1 MDWLF
6 DTTPFVPRT
15 HCGDWQ
21 PWLIIANQVG
31 QAFVCAAYFS
41 VCIALVILWLFRRK
55 EFARSWVILAF
66 SIVFFWC
73 GAGHLV
79 DVVVFWWAPY
89 RLFTMV
95 TVCTA
100 LFSVPAAIA
109 LPGLVRY
116 LIRMPSPERYECLL
130 ADMARKVEE
139 LAQVSQYKSEFLAN
153 VSHEL
158 RTPLTLILGPV
169 RKQLAA
175 GTLPQGNRHDM
186 EVVERNALTMLRHVN
201 DLLDLSKMEA
211 GGMDVSYHDLDLAQ
225 LARFVASHF
234 ENLAAEHRIHF
245 ELDVPATLSAQADGE
260 KLQRVL
266 LNLLSNAF
274 KFTPDDGTIR
284 LALTS
289 GPGQVQFSVQDT
301 GPGVPPHLR
310 EVIFERFRQGEND
323 PARRPGGTGLGLAI
337 VKEFVRLHGG
347 TARVSEAP
355 QGGALFTV
363 TLPARAP
370 DGTPIHGK
378 GFNPTVDL
386 GREAAHALKDH
397 ADSGNGTVAVPPHAP
412 LVLVVE
418 DNPDMNEFLVESLG
432 GKYRIASAHDGL
444 DGLDKAVALR
454 PDLIVCD
461 YMMPRMTGG
470 DMIRELRQRAD
481 VEQMPILMLTAS
493 AEDTMRVK
501 LLREGVQD
509 YMSKPF
515 ATEEL
520 LARAA
525 GLIDQYR
532 RGQADRDE
540 AQRKA
545 TLLKEVHHRIKN
557 NLTVISSLLYL
568 QSRTTADTKIAEAL
582 QESQGRVRSIALIHE
597 KLYRSHDLEKLAFGD
612 FVRDLLASMV
622 STYGVG
628 QEGIA
633 VHCAVEDVSLGVD
646 TAVPCGLI
654 INELVSNALKHAFPN
669 GRPGDLW
676 VDVRRNQDRQCVM
689 SVRDN
694 GIGLPST
701 HDWQRSKSLG
711 LRLVADLTKQLGG
724 NLVVGQAEGTSFQI
738 TFSEVKYK
746 ERK

>member
-15 HCGDWQ
+15 HCGTWQ
-21 PWLIIANQVG
+21 PWLIAVNQVG
-31 QAFVCAAYFS
+31 QTLVCLAYFG
-41 VCIALVILWLFRRK
+41 VCLALVILWHARRR
-55 EFARSWVILAF
+55 EFPKAWVILAF

-79 DVVVFWWAPY
+79 EVLVFWWAPY
-89 RLFTMV
+89 RLFTLV

-109 LPGLVRY
+109 LPSVVRY
-116 LIRMPSPERYECLL
+116 LIRMPSPERYESLL
-130 ADMARKVEE
+130 RAMSLKVDE
-139 LAQVSQYKSEFLAN
+139 LAQVSKYKSEFLAN

-169 RKQLAA
+169 RKRLAVA
-175 GTLPQGNRHDM
+175 ELPKGELHDL

-211 GGMDVSYHDLDLAQ
+211 GGLELNYQDLDLAQ

-234 ENLAAEHRIHF
+234 ENLAAEHHIHF
-245 ELDVPATLSAQADGE
+245 ELDVPAILSAQADGE

-274 KFTPDDGTIR
+274 KFTPDGGTIR

-289 GPGQVQFSVQDT
+289 GRGQVQFVVQDT

-310 EVIFERFRQGEND
+310 EVIFERFRQGESD

-337 VKEFVRLHGG
+337 VKEFVHLHGG
-347 TARVSEAP
+347 TARVSEAVG
-355 QGGALFTV
+355 GGAVFTV
-363 TLPARAP
+363 TLPDRAP
-370 DGTPIHGK
+370 AGALIRGT
-378 GFNPTVDL
+378 GFAPAVDL
-386 GREAAHALKDH
+386 ARQAAYALKGP
-397 ADSGNGTVAVPPHAP
+397 AVSGNGEGAQPAQAP

-418 DNPDMNEFLVESLG
+418 DNPDMNAFLVECLG
-432 GKYRIASAHDGL
+432 GTYRTASAHDGRE
-444 DGLDKAVALR
+444 GLDKTVALR

-470 DMIRELRQRAD
+470 DMIREIRQRPD
-481 VEQMPILMLTAS
+481 LEQMPILMLTAS
-493 AEDTMRVK
+493 AEESMRVK

-532 RGQADRDE
+532 RAQLDRE
-540 AQRKA
+540 ESHRKA
-545 TLLKEVHHRIKN
+545 TLLKEIHHRVKN

-568 QSRTTADTKIAEAL
+568 QSRMSLDAKVVGAL
-582 QESQGRVRSIALIHE
+582 QESQGRVKSMALIHE

-612 FVRDLLASMV
+612 FVRDLMAEMV
-622 STYGVG
+622 GTYGVG
-628 QEGIA
+628 KGDVA
-633 VHCAVEDVSLGVD
+633 VHCDVENVSMGID

-654 INELVSNALKHAFPN
+654 VNELLSNALKHAFPK
-669 GRPGDLW
+669 GRRGDVW
-676 VDVRRNQDRQCVM
+676 VDVRRNQEGKYVM

-694 GIGLPST
+694 GIGLAGAT
-701 HDWQRSKSLG
+701 DWRRSKSLG
-711 LRLVADLTKQLGG
+711 LKLVEDLTKQLDG
-724 NLVVGQAEGTSFQI
+724 NLVVSHTEGASFQV
-738 TFSEVKYK
+738 TFSEVQYK